1 MTDWPEHA
9 TPNVKCPCCGKPNDR
24 SSPNDPADGAPP
36 KTGDVT
42 MCIGCG
48 SLALYTEDG
57 SLRLPTMVEMAELV
71 AMPNVQR
78 VLHAWET
85 AFGGLKQ

>member
-1 MTDWPEHA
+1 
-9 TPNVKCPCCGKPNDR
+9 
-24 SSPNDPADGAPP
+24 
-36 KTGDVT
+36 